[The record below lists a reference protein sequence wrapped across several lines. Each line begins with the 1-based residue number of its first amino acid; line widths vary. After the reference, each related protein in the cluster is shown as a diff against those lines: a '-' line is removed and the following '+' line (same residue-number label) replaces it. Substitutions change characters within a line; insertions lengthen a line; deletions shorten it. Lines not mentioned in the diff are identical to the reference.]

1 MKIDLTNTF
10 AAKGIDVIV
19 SLTVIGDSVVLA
31 WSDGVANDYEET
43 YGSLSVALA
52 RLATLSFCGEGDDP
66 WSECFKHDE
75 DGWTRVAAD
84 WLETVVY

>member
-1 MKIDLTNTF
+1 MKIDLTHLF
-10 AAKGIDVIV
+10 AAKGIDVMV
-19 SLTVIGDSVVLA
+19 SITIIGDSVVLA
-31 WSDGVANDYEET
+31 WGDVVPNEFEET

-75 DGWTRVAAD
+75 DGWTSVAAD
-84 WLETVVY
+84 WLETVVA